1 MMSGGTRMKRERDAE
16 VARQAILEAA
26 EQVFAENGF
35 DGARIDA
42 IAEASGYNKSLIF
55 HYFGDKLGLYREI
68 VARVRVH
75 FQESWQSLSP
85 FIQNDVLPL
94 NTETVRAFLEG
105 FVRGYFKMM
114 TEHPQLARMFIWEA
128 AEGWHT
134 YVWSQ
139 RLPDEVEINK
149 LIVNYY
155 RRAQQA
161 GLIDP
166 ELDPIQLIMNIAGLC
181 MLNVV
186 LTPLKKHL
194 RDMMG
199 ELAPDPARA
208 QEQIIRLVLH
218 GALVPQSEEDEPRG
232 SHL

>member
-1 MMSGGTRMKRERDAE
+1 MMSDGTRMRRERDAE

-26 EQVFAENGF
+26 EEVFAENGF

-68 VARVRVH
+68 VSRVREH
-75 FQESWQSLSP
+75 FQECWQSLSP
-85 FIQNDVLPL
+85 FIQNDALPL
-94 NTETVRAFLEG
+94 NAGTVQAFLEG
-105 FVRGYFKMM
+105 FIRGYFNMM
-114 TEHPQLARMFIWEA
+114 AEHPQLARMFIWEA

-134 YVWSQ
+134 YVWSE
-139 RLPDEVEINK
+139 RSPEEVEINK
-149 LIVNYY
+149 SLINYY

-166 ELDPIQLIMNIAGLC
+166 ELDPIQLIMNIGGLC
-181 MLNVV
+181 VLNVV
-186 LTPLKKHL
+186 LTPLKNHL

-199 ELAPDPARA
+199 EPAPDPAQI

-218 GALVPQSEEDEPRG
+218 GALVPQSEGGEP
-232 SHL
+232 

>member
-1 MMSGGTRMKRERDAE
+1 MRSSGTRMRRERDAE

-26 EQVFAENGF
+26 ERVFAQHGF

-68 VARVRVH
+68 VARVRSH
-75 FQESWQSLSP
+75 LLEFSHALAL
-85 FIQNDVLPL
+85 FIQNDALPL
-94 NTETVRAFLEG
+94 NADTTRAFLDG
-105 FVRGYFKMM
+105 FVRGYFNMLA
-114 TEHPQLARMFIWEA
+114 EHPQLARVLAWEA
-128 AEGWHT
+128 AEGWHA

-139 RLPDEVEINK
+139 RSPQEIEINK
-149 LIVNYY
+149 LMLDYF

-166 ELDPIQLIMNIAGLC
+166 ELDPIQLIFNIVGLC
-181 MLNVV
+181 VFNRGPA
-186 LTPLKKHL
+186 PLKEHL
-194 RDMMG
+194 RDIMG
-199 ELAPDPARA
+199 EPAPDPAQV

-218 GALVPQSEEDEPRG
+218 GALVSQSEGGEP
-232 SHL
+232 